1 MPSIYLNN
9 KKTYDMEECQRK
21 PIFKLKNTRK

>member
-9 KKTYDMEECQRK
+9 KKTSDMEECQRK
-21 PIFKLKNTRK
+21 PIFKLKNTQK

>member
-9 KKTYDMEECQRK
+9 KKNSDMEECQRK
-21 PIFKLKNTRK
+21 PIFKLKNTQK